1 MHVMRGAGASKN
13 SYSKD
18 VCVWSYT
25 SASSLRLLR
34 RHVAE
39 GAIGLQTSK
48 VDIDEGEHSKRTG
61 SG

>member
-18 VCVWSYT
+18 VYVRSYT

-39 GAIGLQTSK
+39 GAIGFQTTK
-48 VDIDEGEHSKRTG
+48 VDIR
-61 SG
+61 